1 MPLHV
6 KFQSVNFNFGNHQVS
21 VEPGS
26 GSHVL
31 LLMFMNEK
39 NKGFMKNNVLPPF
52 CVLRYKIR
60 VRVFLIWFLIDL
72 WTQTGCNFQLSLMTC
87 PAC

>member
-39 NKGFMKNNVLPPF
+39 NKGFMKNNVF
-52 CVLRYKIR
+52 AS
-60 VRVFLIWFLIDL
+60 FLWFEI
-72 WTQTGCNFQLSLMTC
+72 
-87 PAC
+87 

>member
-31 LLMFMNEK
+31 LLMFMNGK
-39 NKGFMKNNVLPPF
+39 KIKGFMKNNAFVL
-52 CVLRYKIR
+52 
-60 VRVFLIWFLIDL
+60 FLCFEI
-72 WTQTGCNFQLSLMTC
+72 
-87 PAC
+87 